1 MKEAQIVALARQKL
15 AANCD
20 PAFREFVKPFIRT
33 PLKIVGVRIPI
44 LHNIAKEI
52 ARTDTEGYLKE
63 RPDQAFE
70 ETVLRGLVIA
80 YAKKDNVWRLN
91 ALKAFIPHVQ
101 DWAACDVV
109 CAALKSL
116 RKEREAFLA
125 FLEPYLYSKSEFE
138 VRFAVVS
145 LMDHFLTSEYIG
157 TVFAKIKKV
166 NDAPYY
172 VMMGKAWLIATA
184 MRKFPKETAD
194 YLKKTKFS
202 PELKKLMI
210 KKIRESRAVPVEI
223 REIAENILLDKGGR
237 K

>member
-44 LHNIAKEI
+44 LHSIAKEI
-52 ARTDTEGYLKE
+52 ARTDAEGYLKE

-80 YAKKDNVWRLN
+80 YAKSDNTWRLN
-91 ALKAFIPHVQ
+91 ALKAFIPRVQ

-109 CAALKSL
+109 CAALKPL

-125 FLEPYLYSKSEFE
+125 FLEPYLCSKSEFE
-138 VRFAVVS
+138 ARFAIVS
-145 LMDHFLTSEYIG
+145 LMDHFLTPEYIG

-166 NDAPYY
+166 DDAPYS
-172 VMMGKAWLIATA
+172 VMMGQAWIIATA
-184 MRKFPKETAD
+184 ARKFPKETVD
-194 YLKKTKFS
+194 FLKKAKLSEETKKAA
-202 PELKKLMI
+202 LRKI
-210 KKIRESRAVPVEI
+210 KDSRAVMPEVKRVCEM
-223 REIAENILLDKGGR
+223 ILKPEG
-237 K
+237 KI

>member
-1 MKEAQIVALARQKL
+1 MKEALIVSRARQQL

-20 PAFREFVKPFIRT
+20 PVFREFVKPFIRT
-33 PLKIVGVRIPI
+33 PLKIVGVRIPV
-44 LHNIAKEI
+44 LHSIAKEI
-52 ARTDTEGYLKE
+52 ARTDAEGYLKE

-80 YAKKDNVWRLN
+80 YAKKDNAWRLN
-91 ALKAFIPHVQ
+91 ALKAFIPRVQ

-109 CAALKSL
+109 CAALKPL

-138 VRFAVVS
+138 ARFALVS
-145 LMDHFLTSEYIG
+145 LMDHFLTPEYVN

-166 NDAPYY
+166 NDTPYY

-184 MRKFPKETAD
+184 ARKFPKETVD
-194 YLKKTKFS
+194 FLKKAKLGEETKKAT
-202 PELKKLMI
+202 LRKI
-210 KKIRESRAVPVEI
+210 KDSRAVMPEVKRICEVFLKPK
-223 REIAENILLDKGGR
+223 ETL
-237 K
+237 

>member
-15 AANCD
+15 ASNCD

-52 ARTDTEGYLKE
+52 ARTDAEGYLKE

-80 YAKKDNVWRLN
+80 YAKSDNTWRLN
-91 ALKAFIPHVQ
+91 ALKAFIPRVQ

-109 CAALKSL
+109 CAALKPL

-145 LMDHFLTSEYIG
+145 LMDHFLTPEYIG

-184 MRKFPKETAD
+184 LRKFPRETVEF
-194 YLKKTKFS
+194 LKKAKLSEETKKAA
-202 PELKKLMI
+202 LR
-210 KKIRESRAVPVEI
+210 KIRDSRAVMPEVKRICEV
-223 REIAENILLDKGGR
+223 ILKPEETL
-237 K
+237 

>member
-15 AANCD
+15 ASNCD

-52 ARTDTEGYLKE
+52 ARTDAEGYLKE

-80 YAKKDNVWRLN
+80 YAKSDNTWRLN
-91 ALKAFIPHVQ
+91 ALKAFIPRVQ

-109 CAALKSL
+109 CAALKPL

-125 FLEPYLYSKSEFE
+125 FLEPYLCSESEFE
-138 VRFAVVS
+138 ARFAVVS
-145 LMDHFLTSEYIG
+145 LMDHFLTPEYIG
-157 TVFAKIKKV
+157 TVFAKLKKV

-184 MRKFPKETAD
+184 LRKFPRETVEF
-194 YLKKTKFS
+194 LKKAKLSEETKKAA
-202 PELKKLMI
+202 LR
-210 KKIRESRAVPVEI
+210 KIRDSRAVMPEVKRICEV
-223 REIAENILLDKGGR
+223 ILKPEETL
-237 K
+237 